1 MQPHLIIPR
10 ALSDRPASPPIRSQL
25 ARPAPGGPIGQT
37 TNIIAP
43 PQWPFK
49 LVSLSSEPKA
59 PTAPAFSR
67 GAVEFRQGRLSRPPV
82 NAASGAIPSAWPA
95 VLASRHTP
103 RVDREAAPS
112 RLIARPMAHPQPAI
126 TTPQPFIPGL
136 PSGPGLPLLALFERN
151 RPAHTRDFQVA
162 SEQGVPA
169 RQPASSPALQTP
181 AAPILRRNVLT
192 GRAPDHRAG
201 STPRPTPPNPS
212 GSAQPVPAE
221 PVQSGLP
228 PSLQPTSQVRPPQ
241 AMLTL
246 LPARQPET
254 GSTGERAESPSFQGM
269 LEQEWPLLSV
279 LHRLETRPAEP
290 TEFGRRA
297 GTAPHVARA
306 GRPRPP
312 DPAFAGS
319 RGSRR
324 TVALRSH
331 ADHASPPGA

>member
-1 MQPHLIIPR
+1 MAVQVGQPIIRTQGAHCARLLTRGGGIQAR
-10 ALSDRPASPPIRSQL
+10 APFPAARKRSFRRDPVCLAGRPGQPSYPPGRS
-25 ARPAPGGPIGQT
+25 GSCPI
-37 TNIIAP
+37 AC
-43 PQWPFK
+43 
-49 LVSLSSEPKA
+49 
-59 PTAPAFSR
+59 
-67 GAVEFRQGRLSRPPV
+67 
-82 NAASGAIPSAWPA
+82 
-95 VLASRHTP
+95 
-103 RVDREAAPS
+103 
-112 RLIARPMAHPQPAI
+112 LIARPMAHPHPAI

-192 GRAPDHRAG
+192 GRAPDRRAG
-201 STPRPTPPNPS
+201 SAPRVTPPNPS

-221 PVQSGLP
+221 PVQPGLP
-228 PSLQPTSQVRPPQ
+228 TELQPTSQVRPPQ

-246 LPARQPET
+246 LTARQPET
-254 GSTGERAESPSFQGM
+254 GSTGERAESQSFQGM
-269 LEQEWPLLSV
+269 LEQEWPLL
-279 LHRLETRPAEP
+279 TCPPPGNPARTAHP
-290 TEFGRRA
+290 FGRRA

-319 RGSRR
+319 RGSR
-324 TVALRSH
+324 
-331 ADHASPPGA
+331 